1 MEFAILGPLR
11 VVGADG
17 PIELKA
23 PKQRALLAMLLLTH
37 GEDAVSSDRL
47 IDVLWGER
55 PPATAGKALQV
66 YISQLRRALGPGN
79 PIVTHGS
86 GYAVELEPGQL
97 DLDRFEALVAGAR
110 RQPPEEAARTLREA
124 LALFRGPAL
133 ADAPLEG
140 PAATEADR
148 IDGLRLAALEQRIE
162 HDLALGR
169 HAEVIAE
176 LEALVAANPYRERLH
191 AQLML
196 ALYRSGRQADAL
208 DAFRR
213 ARHTLVEDLGLD
225 PGRDLQRLEAA
236 ILSQDPELE
245 LDRAPAPIPLPTASR
260 PAPPPV
266 GLPVPP
272 NPLLGRDEDLDTA
285 ADLLAEP
292 HVRLLTLTGP
302 GGIGK
307 TRLALE
313 LAQLAEPRFA
323 DGARFVALGAVED
336 PERVVPAIAQAL
348 GAAESDEPEALLVG
362 RELLL
367 VLDNFE
373 QVLAAAPD
381 LGRVLAS
388 APASKLLVTSR
399 AALRIA
405 GEHEL
410 AVPPLGASPGA
421 DLFVGRARA
430 LNPRLTLGDG
440 DMERIERICER
451 LDGLPLA
458 IELAAARTK
467 VLSPA
472 AILDR
477 LEDRLD
483 LLSTG
488 PRDAPA
494 RQQTL
499 RAAIGW
505 SYDLLE
511 PGDRELF
518 ASLGVFMGGWS
529 LELAEAVCG
538 VTALDGIANLLDQ
551 SLIARAGSRF
561 WMLENVR
568 GYALERLEASGRTE
582 ELRRAHAR
590 AFADAVSGAEHG
602 LLSAEAVVWLR
613 HLDADRENIRA
624 ATAYA
629 LSNGE
634 PEVAL
639 RICAGV
645 GRYWLTRG
653 NLTEGRAFTTAA
665 LAAAEGDPDVR
676 MGALAGDG
684 VMAGE
689 QGDFAAARDRFE
701 ELHALARETGA
712 LDREARADNNLAVLA
727 IYEGDSAEAIRRYEQ
742 SASILRDLGD
752 DRWLSLVLQNL
763 GLAYA
768 GAGERERAIGYLRES
783 VEIARRAGDPAHL
796 GSALRSLGRLQ
807 VGDPDGLE
815 LLREG
820 LTLARDLGEHAGIVE
835 ILETFSAAADPETGA
850 MLVGAAGA
858 LRAQAGTIRQPDD
871 DAWFAP
877 VGAALRESLGDDAFA
892 AAVDAGAAMGTA
904 AAIERALAVGR

>member
-17 PIELKA
+17 RAIELKA
-23 PKQRALLAMLLLTH
+23 PKQRALLATLLLAH
-37 GEDAVSSDRL
+37 REDVVSADRL
-47 IDVLWGER
+47 IDVLWGED

-66 YISQLRRALGPGN
+66 YVSQLRRALGDAN
-79 PIVTHGS
+79 PIITRAN

-97 DLDRFEALVAGAR
+97 DLDRFEALVEQAR
-110 RQPPEEAARTLREA
+110 SRPPADAAELLGEA
-124 LALFRGPAL
+124 LKLFRGPPL
-133 ADAPLEG
+133 ADTPLDG
-140 PAATEADR
+140 PAASEPDR
-148 IDGLRLAALEQRIE
+148 IAGLRLAAVEQRI
-162 HDLALGR
+162 DLDLSLGR

-176 LEALVAANPYRERLH
+176 LEGLIAANPYREHLH
-191 AQLML
+191 GQLML

-208 DAFRR
+208 EAFRR

-225 PGRDLQRLEAA
+225 PGRELQRLEAA
-236 ILSQDPELE
+236 ILSQDPEL
-245 LDRAPAPIPLPTASR
+245 DIAPAPMTAAASLPR
-260 PAPPPV
+260 PSPPPV
-266 GLPVPP
+266 NLPIPP
-272 NPLLGRDEDLDTA
+272 NPLLGREEDLQAA

-307 TRLALE
+307 TRLSLE
-313 LAQLAEPRFA
+313 LAQLAEPRFS
-323 DGARFVALGAVED
+323 DGARFVPLGAVED
-336 PERVVPAIAQAL
+336 PERVLPAIAQAL
-348 GAAESDEPEALLVG
+348 GASQTDVPETLLAG

-381 LGRVLAS
+381 LSRVLS
-388 APASKLLVTSR
+388 TAPSSKLLVTSR
-399 AALRIA
+399 APLRVA

-410 AVPPLGASPGA
+410 TVPPLGASPA
-421 DLFVGRARA
+421 AELFAGRARA
-430 LNPRLTLGDG
+430 LDPRLELGHG
-440 DMERIERICER
+440 DVELIERICTR

-472 AILDR
+472 DILDR
-477 LEDRLD
+477 LEHRLD
-483 LLSTG
+483 LLSAG

-511 PGDRELF
+511 PEDRELF
-518 ASLGVFMGGWS
+518 AALGVFAGGWS
-529 LELAEAVCG
+529 LEMAERVCG
-538 VTALDGIANLLDQ
+538 PAALDGIANLLDQ
-551 SLIARAGSRF
+551 SLVARSGSRF

-568 GYALERLEASGRTE
+568 QYALERLEQEGRTDDV
-582 ELRRAHAR
+582 RRAHAR
-590 AFADAVSGAEHG
+590 AFADAVDGAEQG
-602 LLSAEAVVWLR
+602 LLSSDAAYWLQ

-629 LSNGE
+629 LANGE

-689 QGDFAAARDRFE
+689 QGDFAAARDRFQE
-701 ELHALARETGA
+701 MHALARATGA

-727 IYEGDSAEAIRRYEQ
+727 IYEGNPEEAIRRYEQ
-742 SASILRDLGD
+742 SAGILRDLGD

-768 GAGERERAIGYLRES
+768 GRGDSERAIEYLTES
-783 VEIARRAGDPAHL
+783 VVIARRAGDPAHL
-796 GSALRSLGRLQ
+796 GSALRSLGRLK
-807 VGDPDGLE
+807 VRDPDGLE

-820 LTLARDLGEHAGIVE
+820 LELARDLGEHPGIVE
-835 ILETFSAAADPETGA
+835 TLETFAAAADPHTGA
-850 MLVGAAGA
+850 MLIGAAGA
-858 LRAQAGTIRQPDD
+858 LRAEAGTIRQPDD

-877 VGAALRESLGDDAFA
+877 IAAELRDRLGEDAFA
-892 AAVDAGAAMGTA
+892 AAVDAGAAMGPA
-904 AAIERALAVGR
+904 AAIERALAIGR